1 MNNANAQILAV
12 AVTPDGQYAAA
23 GASSTQALVYNV
35 SRANMLNLKRV
46 YRLVGHA
53 APVREQEVCS
63 CSAVTSEPLHFL
75 TASCFSTASNDSGM
89 RLQGDVQEAST
100 S

>member
-53 APVREQEVCS
+53 APVRREEVCS
-63 CSAVTSEPLHFL
+63 CSAVIKSLCT
-75 TASCFSTASNDSGM
+75 M
-89 RLQGDVQEAST
+89 LQVVHALCHT
-100 S
+100 LA